1 MYPVRPAGLVVLSI
15 AALVVSSCGGE
26 QTSNDTPKTIG
37 PPVQTGRLERWPEA
51 TKHLGVAFDAS
62 GTATVGLVD
71 GRPEGL
77 GAFWSIASTKGAGTG
92 FFYSAP
98 LSGDS
103 EVAHANVS
111 RVQDNVDAT
120 RLDWSHDAIGPIPAG
135 DIVVMHHPATGRYL
149 ALVIDAIDAVD
160 PRTTS
165 ASPWAYANVTWYLA
179 AEGSADFS
187 AAR

>member
-1 MYPVRPAGLVVLSI
+1 MYRAALAI
-15 AALVVSSCGGE
+15 AALLVSSCGTA
-26 QTSNDTPKTIG
+26 TSTNETPKTNG
-37 PPVQTGRLERWPEA
+37 PPVQSGKLDRWPEA
-51 TKHLGVAFDAS
+51 TKHLSVAVDAS

-77 GAFWSIASTKGAGTG
+77 GAFWSLATTKGAGSG

-103 EVAHANVS
+103 EVARASVS
-111 RVQDNVDAT
+111 RVQEIVDAT
-120 RLDWSHDAIGPIPAG
+120 QLDWSHESIGPIPEG
-135 DIVVMHHPATGRYL
+135 DIVVMRHPATGRYM

-187 AAR
+187 AAP